1 MPELVHLYIRNILLG
16 GVLALVFTVAL
27 VALDVAGLRH
37 LTLETSGGWL
47 ALAML
52 VTLGLYAPN
61 VLNWILDGAEMVEDW
76 LTQTGLPNRYNNFV
90 RLFLGDEQLTFLFFT
105 IIARILVAIVGTAFS
120 SAFFPKEKP
129 AYEKRFG

>member
-1 MPELVHLYIRNILLG
+1 MGILLG
-16 GVLALVFTVAL
+16 RITSTSVTLVIAFL
-27 VALDVAGLRH
+27 
-37 LTLETSGGWL
+37 L

-76 LTQTGLPNRYNNFV
+76 LTHTGLPNRYNNFV

-105 IIARILVAIVGTAFS
+105 IIARIIVAIVDTAFS
-120 SAFFPKEKP
+120 SAFFPKEKKP
-129 AYEKRFG
+129 YEKRFG